1 MTEKISLPH
10 PLTVYRW
17 KEEKVIKWLK
27 RVNLE
32 DCIPAFEIRRIDGPK
47 LLELTEQKLF
57 TYQDLKIKHRKFFCN
72 SGRGSLNSSASPF
85 YPAPHHSKILELNS
99 LLCPV

>member
-10 PLTVYRW
+10 PLTVSRW

-32 DCIPAFEIRRIDGPK
+32 DCIPAFEIRHIDGPK

-57 TYQDLKIKHRKFFCN
+57 TYQDLKIKHRK
-72 SGRGSLNSSASPF
+72 
-85 YPAPHHSKILELNS
+85 
-99 LLCPV
+99 

>member
-10 PLTVYRW
+10 PLTVSRW

-57 TYQDLKIKHRKFFCN
+57 TYQDLKIKYRNIHCIIRKLSIKVMHN
-72 SGRGSLNSSASPF
+72 TIKG
-85 YPAPHHSKILELNS
+85 YPSCQETQ
-99 LLCPV
+99 